1 MHRLWGWRRWCD
13 RPLSPGVVP
22 ESVLVDGGG
31 GRTPGEWAY
40 PEKPWMNV
48 TQMNLSPNDQSL
60 KVGNQMQLV
69 LL

>member
-1 MHRLWGWRRWCD
+1 M
-13 RPLSPGVVP
+13 P
-22 ESVLVDGGG
+22 ESVLADGAGVG
-31 GRTPGEWAY
+31 AGRTPGEWAY

-48 TQMNLSPNDQSL
+48 AQMNLSPNGQSV